1 MMRWKDYK
9 LATSPDQAVEW
20 LGRIPEARV
29 IAGGTDVVV
38 QLDKRKVDEVQQ
50 VTLVDVAGIPELAG
64 VVEEDDYLVVG
75 AATTMAELAA
85 SELVDRYAPALAEG
99 ARAAASPIIR
109 QVATVGGNLVNASPA
124 ADTVPGLIVAGA
136 VAEIRGPE
144 GLRELSAWEVQTGP
158 GRSALREREILTKL
172 RIPKMGDGEGQ
183 AFLKRG
189 KRKALSISIVN
200 VAARVLTE
208 DGGRISDAVVVLGA
222 VAPRFVVVRQE
233 LLGLV
238 AGGPLAEGKQAAVE
252 QLVKES
258 VSPISDLRASA
269 EYRREMAGVIAWRAL
284 KLAYDRAV
292 ARPC

>member
-172 RIPKMGDGEGQ
+172 RIPKLGDGEGQ
-183 AFLKRG
+183 AFLKMG

>member
-1 MMRWKDYK
+1 MRWKDYK

-38 QLDKRKVDEVQQ
+38 QLDKRKVDEVER

-64 VVEEDDYLVVG
+64 VAEEDDYLVVG

-124 ADTVPGLIVAGA
+124 ADTVPGLIAAGA

-172 RIPKMGDGEGQ
+172 RIPKLGDGEGQ
-183 AFLKRG
+183 AFLKMG

-292 ARPC
+292 ARPR

>member
-75 AATTMAELAA
+75 AATTMDDLAA
-85 SELVDRYAPALAEG
+85 SELVDRYAPALAER

-172 RIPKMGDGEGQ
+172 RIPKLGDGEGQ
-183 AFLKRG
+183 AFLKMG